1 MTSFYL
7 ALTIAAFF
15 WHGASQD
22 TNDIWRLDPSQS
34 ATYLLATAASGIV
47 VGLGVVRT
55 FRWMEPRYMW
65 LHRLRHEFRDVLG
78 PLSRL
83 EIFALAAASSV
94 GEEFLFRGAMLDNWG
109 LIASTVVFGLI
120 HVPPRWSLWPWTA
133 SALVMG
139 LLLGALTLATGNLGA
154 AVLAHFVVNYLNL
167 GHIAR
172 PEGPANTDGH
182 GGAPDL
188 GDQTGLAAD
197 ASDAGVAGVASGR
210 ASPPL
215 DP

>member
-1 MTSFYL
+1 
-7 ALTIAAFF
+7 
-15 WHGASQD
+15 
-22 TNDIWRLDPSQS
+22 
-34 ATYLLATAASGIV
+34 
-47 VGLGVVRT
+47 
-55 FRWMEPRYMW
+55 
-65 LHRLRHEFRDVLG
+65 
-78 PLSRL
+78 
-83 EIFALAAASSV
+83 
-94 GEEFLFRGAMLDNWG
+94 
-109 LIASTVVFGLI
+109 
-120 HVPPRWSLWPWTA
+120 
-133 SALVMG
+133 MG